1 MWVAAVGATHM
12 FSTLSVK
19 HKNHSEGHEMAFK
32 IVVMYPP
39 PKDVEAFEDVYNNEH
54 VPMAVDKMLGK
65 TKIVATKVIGSPLGP
80 PAFHRIAEV
89 YFPSMQAL
97 EACAASEG
105 GKLTIAHALSISS
118 GGTPTILIAEEETF
132 VFPEVESTVTR

>member
-1 MWVAAVGATHM
+1 
-12 FSTLSVK
+12 
-19 HKNHSEGHEMAFK
+19 MAFK

-132 VFPEVESTVTR
+132 VFPEPESTVTR

>member
-1 MWVAAVGATHM
+1 
-12 FSTLSVK
+12 
-19 HKNHSEGHEMAFK
+19 MAFK

-39 PKDVEAFEDVYNNEH
+39 PKDVEAFDDVYNNEH

-97 EACAASEG
+97 EACATSEG

-132 VFPEVESTVTR
+132 VFPEVEGTVTR

>member
-1 MWVAAVGATHM
+1 
-12 FSTLSVK
+12 
-19 HKNHSEGHEMAFK
+19 MAYK

-80 PAFHRIAEV
+80 QAFHRIAEV

-105 GKLTIAHALSISS
+105 GKLAIAHALSISS

-132 VFPEVESTVTR
+132 VFPELESPVTR

>member
-1 MWVAAVGATHM
+1 MNFEKITEESGSYRHLEKMSIHEILVNI
-12 FSTLSVK
+12 
-19 HKNHSEGHEMAFK
+19 NH
-32 IVVMYPP
+32 
-39 PKDVEAFEDVYNNEH
+39 EDKV
-54 VPMAVDKMLGK
+54 VPMAVEKMLGK
-65 TKIVATKVIGSPLGP
+65 TKIVATRLIGSPLGP

>member
-1 MWVAAVGATHM
+1 
-12 FSTLSVK
+12 
-19 HKNHSEGHEMAFK
+19 MAFK
-32 IVVMYPP
+32 IAVMYPP

-54 VPMAVDKMLGK
+54 VPMAVDKMVGK
-65 TKIVATKVIGSPLGP
+65 TKIVATKVIGSPMGP

-132 VFPEVESTVTR
+132 VFPEVESTITR